1 MGKNVHLITYTDGEV
16 GYRVVKILEYRRIKW
31 PNSLFNVAAAAAAAA
46 VLVVLV
52 VFFFLLSLV
61 ASVFLAP
68 ASSPLAGGP

>member
-1 MGKNVHLITYTDGEV
+1 MGKNVNFITYTHREI
-16 GYRVVKILEYRRIKW
+16 GYRVVKIFEYRRIKW
-31 PNSLFNVAAAAAAAA
+31 PNSSFNVAAAAAA
-46 VLVVLV
+46 VVVVLV

>member
-1 MGKNVHLITYTDGEV
+1 MGKNFPLITYTDGEI
-16 GYRVVKILEYRRIKW
+16 GYRVLKILEYSRIKW
-31 PNSLFNVAAAAAAAA
+31 PNSSFNVAAAAA
-46 VLVVLV
+46 VVVLV

>member
-31 PNSLFNVAAAAAAAA
+31 PNSPFNVAAAAAAA
-46 VLVVLV
+46 VVVVLV

>member
-16 GYRVVKILEYRRIKW
+16 GYRVVKILEYRRIKG
-31 PNSLFNVAAAAAAAA
+31 PNSSFNVAAA
-46 VLVVLV
+46 VVVVLV